1 MRLADLIKDIPLTV
15 STSIPLDIRITGLT
29 ADSRLVAPGMLFVAL
44 SGTKADGMAFVAEAV
59 ARGAAAI
66 LAEDNAKADALSMP
80 VLRSSEPRQVLAHLA
95 ARFFGAQ
102 PETVAAVTGTNG
114 KTSVAAFL
122 RQIWTATGFEAASLG
137 TVGIVT
143 NKGETVLAHTTPDPV
158 TLHKYLA
165 AMAAEGVT
173 HLALEAS
180 SHGLDQHRLDGVRFS
195 AGAFTNITRD
205 HLDYHP
211 TFEDYFQAK
220 LRLFRE
226 LLPPGSPAVIDA
238 DSPGADQAIETAQ
251 NRRLNVFTVGQGGK
265 AIALNSIAREG
276 FKQRLSVTFQGR
288 DFSVALP
295 LAGAFQVSN
304 ALVAAGMA
312 LGLGASAETVF
323 SALAGIRGAKGRL
336 EYIGET
342 ALGAPVFVDY
352 AHTPDA
358 LVKALQAL
366 RPYASARLH
375 VVFGCGGDRDTGKRP
390 EMGRAAIAYADDVY
404 VTDDNPRSEEPAMIR
419 RAIMAAAPGAIEIA
433 GRADAIAMAT
443 GNLKRGDVLLVAGKG
458 HETGQIVGKTVI
470 PYSDHEAVASALAA
484 AARRTSNG

>member
-1 MRLADLIKDIPLTV
+1 
-15 STSIPLDIRITGLT
+15 
-29 ADSRLVAPGMLFVAL
+29 MLFVAL
-44 SGTKADGMAFVAEAV
+44 SGTKADGMAFAGEAV
-59 ARGAAAI
+59 ARGSVAV
-66 LAEDNAKADALSMP
+66 LAGDDAKADALGVP
-80 VLRSSEPRQVLAHLA
+80 VLQSAEPRQALAYLA
-95 ARFFGAQ
+95 ARFYATQ

-158 TLHKYLA
+158 TLHKNLA
-165 AMAAEGVT
+165 ALVAEGVT

-226 LLPPGSPAVIDA
+226 LLPPGAPAVIDA
-238 DSPGADQAIETAQ
+238 DSPGADQVIETAH
-251 NRRLNVFTVGQGGK
+251 NRKLKIFTVGQGGN
-265 AIALNSIAREG
+265 AIGLNSIAREG
-276 FKQRLSVTFQGR
+276 FKQRLSVAFEGR

-304 ALVAAGMA
+304 ALVAAGLA
-312 LGLGASAETVF
+312 LGLGSSAEIVF
-323 SALAGIRGAKGRL
+323 AALAGIRGAKGRL

-366 RPYASARLH
+366 RPYASGRLH

-390 EMGRAAIAYADDVY
+390 EMGRAAIAHADDVY

-458 HETGQIVGKTVI
+458 HETGQIVGRTVI

-484 AARRTSNG
+484 ARRTSNG